1 MLKGEGNEFMKFTFN
16 QEDPLYIQIA
26 KQLEEMILTKELTE
40 GEQVPSTT
48 QLSQALKVNPA
59 TVLKGMNLLVDNQ
72 LIEKKRGMGMFVR
85 RGAYQKI
92 VNKRQDDFYQNFIEK
107 MVSEAQQLNISKQK
121 LFEMIERGYSNDNTN
136 S

>member
-1 MLKGEGNEFMKFTFN
+1 MKFTFN

-85 RGAYQKI
+85 KGAYQKI

-121 LFEMIERGYSNDNTN
+121 LFKMIERGYSNDNTN

>member
-40 GEQVPSTT
+40 GEQVSSTT

>member
-1 MLKGEGNEFMKFTFN
+1 MKFTFN

-85 RGAYQKI
+85 KGAYQKI

>member
-1 MLKGEGNEFMKFTFN
+1 MKFTFN

-26 KQLEEMILTKELTE
+26 KQLEEMILIKELTE

-85 RGAYQKI
+85 KGAYQKI